1 MNFAIRKT
9 AAAIMFGAALVASQL
24 AQAASVQVY
33 SNDFEGAPT
42 VGVGVTAAIAGAGGT
57 ESSQGYSA
65 HGFGTMLYRNASGD
79 PAPPV
84 STTLTLSG
92 LQAHTSISLGFLL
105 AVIDSWDG
113 KAANGC
119 APDLF
124 NVKLDGASI
133 FSTDFGNVRDG
144 SCGTHPQ
151 TYGTANAL
159 LFPGPLNI
167 DNTST
172 STNVGFNPRWNDAA
186 YDMALESLFQNILHT
201 GGTATLEFFASGGG
215 WQGGSDESWG
225 IDNVKVTLNGV
236 TPDNNVP
243 EPGSLALVGLG
254 LAGLAAIRRRQ
265 YF

>member
-9 AAAIMFGAALVASQL
+9 ATAIVFGAALGASQL

-33 SNDFEGAPT
+33 SNDFEAAPT
-42 VGVGVTAAIAGAGGT
+42 VGAGVTAAIAGAGGT

-65 HGFGTMLYRNASGD
+65 YGFGTTLYRNASFGD
-79 PAPPV
+79 PAA

-113 KAANGC
+113 KDGNGC
-119 APDLF
+119 APDMF
-124 NVKLDGASI
+124 NVKLDGSSI

-144 SCGTHPQ
+144 SCGAHPQ
-151 TYGTANAL
+151 TYGTSNAL
-159 LFPGPLNI
+159 LFPSDTNI
-167 DNTST
+167 DNTSS
-172 STNVGFNPRWNDAA
+172 STNVGFNDRWNDAA
-186 YDMALESLFQNILHT
+186 YDMALESLFQNIAHT
-201 GGTATLEFFASGGG
+201 GGTATLEIFASGSG
-215 WQGGSDESWG
+215 WQGGDDESWA

-236 TPDNNVP
+236 TPSSNVP
-243 EPGSLALVGLG
+243 EPGSLALLGLG

-265 YF
+265 KA